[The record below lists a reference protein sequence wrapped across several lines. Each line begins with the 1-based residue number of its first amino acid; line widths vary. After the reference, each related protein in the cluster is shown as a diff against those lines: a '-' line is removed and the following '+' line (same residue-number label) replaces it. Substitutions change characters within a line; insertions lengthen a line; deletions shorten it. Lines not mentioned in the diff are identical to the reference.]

1 MPETAPEIPPK
12 AIKNNLYYQ
21 MTILIVI
28 ICTKH
33 KICSMLIMCVMCFY
47 CVRIQEF
54 VRFFAPRAKKGSNS
68 NKAPGG
74 GAPIDAGLGISLA
87 LVAGFGAWK
96 LLQALQKKKQ
106 SV

>member
-1 MPETAPEIPPK
+1 MKKAYKLLLFSFILSCFMAFAHISLAQAPPPPP
-12 AIKNNLYYQ
+12 A
-21 MTILIVI
+21 
-28 ICTKH
+28 
-33 KICSMLIMCVMCFY
+33 
-47 CVRIQEF
+47 E
-54 VRFFAPRAKKGSNS
+54 KGSNS

-96 LLQALQKKKQ
+96 LFQAAQKKKQ